1 MKRINAAKTKQ
12 KHSVASL
19 VLGIIG
25 TVFSVLIPL
34 VTYACSIP
42 GLIIAVR
49 DKKRSYKANGGI
61 VLNIVALVIAVINS
75 VLAVAVALKLPLLDK
90 IGIGVN
96 DDEGIPF

>member
-1 MKRINAAKTKQ
+1 MKSINNTKQ

-25 TVFSVLIPL
+25 MVFSVLIPL

-49 DKKRSYKANGGI
+49 DKKRSYKAGGGI
-61 VLNIVALVIAVINS
+61 VLNIVALAVAVINS
-75 VLAVAVALKLPLLDK
+75 LLAVAMALKLPVLDK
-90 IGIGVN
+90 IRLGTKK
-96 DDEGIPF
+96 DEIPF

>member
-1 MKRINAAKTKQ
+1 MKLRNKPHQ
-12 KHSVASL
+12 KRSVASL

-25 TVFSVLIPL
+25 TIFSVLIPL

-61 VLNIVALVIAVINS
+61 VLNIVALVIAALNS
-75 VLAVAVALKLPLLDK
+75 ALAVVVALKIPVFDK
-90 IGIGVN
+90 IGIGKK
-96 DDEGIPF
+96 DDAIPF